1 MTLCPEC
8 QRAEDDRLHAIYTG
22 QLCCYS
28 RALMASSKR
37 LRREQAVALKRSLT
51 PEEWRQVKARLDVLQ
66 ERGREEDTPQACENG
81 PSVSRRGA
89 DESAV
94 IQRSGEARK
103 PGTDQPAWVAGG
115 SA

>member
-1 MTLCPEC
+1 MSLCSEC

-28 RALMASSKR
+28 RALMASPKCF
-37 LRREQAVALKRSLT
+37 RREQAVALKRSLT

-66 ERGREEDTPQACENG
+66 ERGRADDASAACEIG

-89 DESAV
+89 DESV
-94 IQRSGEARK
+94 GIQRSGEARK
-103 PGTDQPAWVAGG
+103 PGADETGRAA
-115 SA
+115 A

>member
-8 QRAEDDRLHAIYTG
+8 RRAEDDRLHAIYTG

-28 RALMASSKR
+28 RALMASPKR
-37 LRREQAVALKRSLT
+37 FRREQAVALKRSLT

-66 ERGREEDTPQACENG
+66 ERGREADAAQACENG
-81 PSVSRRGA
+81 PSASRRGA

-94 IQRSGEARK
+94 IQRSGEAQK
-103 PGTDQPAWVAGG
+103 PGTDETAKV